1 MFFKP
6 KKKPTSNQTTDE
18 RALARIL
25 LKCNCNLE
33 RVVEYILAA
42 VDDPAVCKY
51 CAGTAEGKCD
61 SGLTACAAAATAY
74 LKERD
79 GHD

>member
-6 KKKPTSNQTTDE
+6 KKNPTPTQTVDE

-25 LKCNCNLE
+25 LKCNCKLD

-51 CAGTAEGKCD
+51 CAGKADCECD
-61 SGLTACAAAATAY
+61 SGLTACTAAATAY